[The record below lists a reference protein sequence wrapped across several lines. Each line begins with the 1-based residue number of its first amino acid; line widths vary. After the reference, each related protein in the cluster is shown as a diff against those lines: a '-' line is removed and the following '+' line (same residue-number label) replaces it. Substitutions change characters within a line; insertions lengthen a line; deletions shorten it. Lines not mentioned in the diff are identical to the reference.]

1 MTWYLL
7 DSDHVSLH
15 QRRHPAVV
23 HHLASVPP
31 DHVFVTIVTVEE
43 QLRGW
48 LAVIRRA
55 STPER
60 LIAAYASL
68 HRAVTYFVQVNL
80 LDYRE
85 DAASHFAALRGQ
97 RMRIGT
103 QDLRIAAMA
112 LAAGGTLITRNRRD
126 FQQVPG
132 LLLEDWSE
140 TPPSC

>member
-15 QRRHPAVV
+15 QRRHPALV
-23 HHLASVPP
+23 HRLASVPP
-31 DHVFVTIVTVEE
+31 DDVFVTIVTVEE

-68 HRAVTYFVQVNL
+68 HRTVTYFVQVNL
-80 LDYRE
+80 LDYSA
-85 DAASHFAALRGQ
+85 DAASHFAALHAQ
-97 RMRIGT
+97 RIRIGT
-103 QDLRIAAMA
+103 QDLRIAAIA
-112 LAAGGTLITRNRRD
+112 LAVGGILITRNRHD

-132 LLLEDWSE
+132 LLLEDWSKM
-140 TPPSC
+140 PSSY

>member
-1 MTWYLL
+1 MTWYIL

-15 QRRHPAVV
+15 QRRQPAVV
-23 HHLASVPP
+23 HRLTSVPP

-48 LAVIRRA
+48 LAVIHRA

-68 HRAVTYFVQVNL
+68 HRAVTYFARVNL
-80 LDYRE
+80 LDYSA

-97 RMRIGT
+97 RVRIGT

-112 LAAGGTLITRNRRD
+112 LAVGGTLITRNRRD

-132 LLLEDWSE
+132 LLLEDWSVL
-140 TPPSC
+140 

>member
-23 HHLASVPP
+23 QHLASMPP

-68 HRAVTYFVQVNL
+68 HRAVTYFARVNL
-80 LDYRE
+80 LDYSA
-85 DAASHFAALRGQ
+85 DAASHFTALRRQ
-97 RMRIGT
+97 RVRVGT

-112 LAAGGTLITRNRRD
+112 LAVGGTLITRNQRD

-132 LLLEDWSE
+132 LLLEDWSAP
-140 TPPSC
+140 PPSG